1 MKILCITISL
11 YFALLPALAQA
22 DFRSLE
28 ALAAPSADPWSYWQT
43 SDESNVRTIDFSV
56 WGNILRRYLAPSQYG
71 SNLFK
76 YADVAANDRAAIDG

>member
-1 MKILCITISL
+1 MKIHRITISL
-11 YFALLPALAQA
+11 LFVLAPSLAQP

-56 WGNILRRYLAPSQYG
+56 WGNILRRYVAPSQYG
-71 SNLFK
+71 INLFK
-76 YADVAANDRAAIDG
+76 YAGVAANDRAAFDG